1 MHHCF
6 NILNYQHILLSGF
19 RNRRSRYIGK
29 FFKLV
34 VINHKS
40 ITKKNL
46 FTLLALIFKIPTV
59 LSQNQERLSVQF
71 FYIPEKL
78 ESKFLKFNSEA
89 NTILENSVYGE
100 NFFKLFLIKTLS
112 ICDQFYL

>member
-1 MHHCF
+1 MHHCS
-6 NILNYQHILLSGF
+6 NILNYQHILLSKF
-19 RNRRSRYIGK
+19 RNRRSRYIVK

-46 FTLLALIFKIPTV
+46 FTLLALIFKISTV

-112 ICDQFYL
+112 ICDQSYL

>member
-1 MHHCF
+1 MPHWS
-6 NILNYQHILLSGF
+6 NLINYHHILFSKL
-19 RNRRSRYIGK
+19 RNRWGRDIVE
-29 FFKLV
+29 FFILV

-40 ITKKNL
+40 IRKKNL
-46 FTLLALIFKIPTV
+46 FTLVTLIFIISTV
-59 LSQNQERLSVQF
+59 LSQNQERLSAQF
-71 FYIPEKL
+71 FDIPENL

-89 NTILENSVYGE
+89 NTISKNSVYGE